1 MMALRSVTVPPDG
14 GDDTFRR
21 IARSC
26 LAQGLHPDEVVFDA
40 DGTGSLFEPAEP
52 RDAPTILMP
61 RRFVELVSDV
71 VCHSAED
78 RFALLYR
85 LLWRVQAGE
94 RNVLEQAADPDVQR
108 AQQYAKAVARDV
120 YRMHAFTRF
129 RERMIEGR
137 PMFVAWFE
145 PQHNVLRK
153 AAPFFADRFTNMDWI
168 IATPCGTAAWQDK
181 SLHFGPP
188 VARPPKQDDAVLD
201 EVWSTY
207 YRITFNPARLR
218 VNAMLAQMPKRHW
231 PTMPETT
238 SMPQLVR
245 TARTRVKEMEQRAPD
260 RPPRFADVLSERQ
273 LGAAGEA
280 PPPWEALKEAAHA
293 CRQCPLHAAATQMV
307 FGEGP
312 LSASMVFVGEQ
323 PGDQEDLQGRPFV
336 GPAGQVFDRA
346 LAQAGIDRGAVY
358 VTNAVKHF
366 KFEPR
371 GKRRIHQKPGT
382 IEVTACRHWLRGELD
397 LIRPKLVVSLGA
409 TAALSLAGRPVPVT
423 KERGSI
429 QSWSGRAVL
438 VTVHPSYLLR
448 LPDPDVAAA
457 EYDRFV
463 ADLRRAKLWCE
474 RAEQ

>member
-1 MMALRSVTVPPDG
+1 MALRSVTLPQDCG
-14 GDDTFRR
+14 EEAFRR
-21 IARSC
+21 VARSC
-26 LAQGLHPDEVVFDA
+26 LAHRLHPDEVIFDSS
-40 DGTGSLFEPAEP
+40 GTGSLFEPAEP
-52 RDAPTILMP
+52 RDVPAILMP
-61 RRFVELVSDV
+61 RRFVDLASNV

-85 LLWRVQAGE
+85 LLWRIHGGE
-94 RNVLEQAADPDVQR
+94 RHVLDRAADPDVQR
-108 AQQYAKAVARDV
+108 AQQYAKAVERDI

-129 RERMIEGR
+129 RERVIEGR

-145 PQHNVLRK
+145 PQHRVLQK
-153 AAPFFADRFTNMDWI
+153 AAQFFVDRFTNMDWM
-168 IATPCGTAAWQDK
+168 IATPSGTAAWQDNL
-181 SLHFGPP
+181 LHFGPP
-188 VARPPKQDDAVLD
+188 VARPPKEDDAVLD
-201 EVWSTY
+201 EVWQTY

-231 PTMPETT
+231 PTMPET
-238 SMPQLVR
+238 SSVPELVR
-245 TARTRVKEMEQRAPD
+245 TARNRVGDMERSAPD
-260 RPPRFADVLSERQ
+260 RPPRFAGVLAERR
-273 LGAAGEA
+273 LGAAREVPA
-280 PPPWEALKEAAHA
+280 PWDALKEAAHA
-293 CRQCPLHAAATQMV
+293 CKHCPLHAAATQMV

-312 LSASMVFVGEQ
+312 LDASIVFVGEQ

-346 LAQAGIDRGAVY
+346 LAQAGIDRGTAY

-382 IEVTACRHWLRGELD
+382 VEVTACRQWLQGELD
-397 LIRPKLVVSLGA
+397 VIKPKLIVSLGA
-409 TAALSLAGRPVPVT
+409 TAALSLAGRAVPVT

-429 QSWSGRAVL
+429 QTWGGRMVL
-438 VTVHPSYLLR
+438 VTIHPSYLLR

-463 ADLRRAKLWCE
+463 ADLQRAKLWCE
-474 RAEQ
+474 GAK